1 MSATPAR
8 VLDLLADDTDA
19 RHRNERAEVA
29 ALVGPSLTHDGAP
42 PHGDADAPSGPEAE
56 RAAALVPPP
65 WKVRDWLTMDAE
77 PMLDCGWLIRGL
89 WPADAYGII
98 AAESKAGKTWLALDL
113 AVSAVCGV
121 PFLGQFEAEE
131 PGPVLYYAGEGG
143 ERNIRRRLRAILDA
157 KGIAWDDP
165 RLSGLHI
172 VTKPPRLGD
181 SRHIDEMKANA
192 RAIRP
197 RLIVLDPLYLSLS
210 ANMASL
216 NEVGAELRELQQ
228 VSEDIGAALVVVH
241 HWNKTGTGTGS
252 GRMSG
257 AGAEQWGRVLWSVSV
272 GSRDTD
278 PDHELSSVVGLDVEL
293 IGGEL
298 AGLSYSVRRTVWSDD
313 PDDLSSP
320 MHYEVTAS
328 PLAASSAGAKGKTPE
343 GLSARSGPGRC
354 LAILKAEPSR
364 WFTVDDVQD
373 RTAIEAAAD
382 PSVRPLK
389 RDTVGKA
396 LAKLHAE
403 VLTDRAG
410 SAGVG
415 GFEYRARG
423 ADATD

>member
-1 MSATPAR
+1 
-8 VLDLLADDTDA
+8 
-19 RHRNERAEVA
+19 
-29 ALVGPSLTHDGAP
+29 
-42 PHGDADAPSGPEAE
+42 
-56 RAAALVPPP
+56 
-65 WKVRDWLTMDAE
+65 
-77 PMLDCGWLIRGL
+77 
-89 WPADAYGII
+89 
-98 AAESKAGKTWLALDL
+98 
-113 AVSAVCGV
+113 
-121 PFLGQFEAEE
+121 
-131 PGPVLYYAGEGG
+131 
-143 ERNIRRRLRAILDA
+143 
-157 KGIAWDDP
+157 
-165 RLSGLHI
+165 
-172 VTKPPRLGD
+172 
-181 SRHIDEMKANA
+181 
-192 RAIRP
+192 
-197 RLIVLDPLYLSLS
+197 
-210 ANMASL
+210 
-216 NEVGAELRELQQ
+216 
-228 VSEDIGAALVVVH
+228 
-241 HWNKTGTGTGS
+241 
-252 GRMSG
+252 MSG

-373 RTAIEAAAD
+373 RTADEAAAD

>member
-1 MSATPAR
+1 MSAAVPGR
-8 VLDLLADDTDA
+8 VLDILADDTDHRR
-19 RHRNERAEVA
+19 RHEATD
-29 ALVGPSLTHDGAP
+29 LQTYIGPSLANMPPDDGAP
-42 PHGDADAPSGPEAE
+42 HSANTPEAD
-56 RAAALVPPP
+56 RATELVKP
-65 WKVRDWLTMDAE
+65 WEVHDWLTMDAE

-373 RTAIEAAAD
+373 RTAAEAAAD